1 MMEDYLTFRKMITPI
16 IIQILFW
23 IGAVGSVL
31 WALFLIFSGAT
42 TSRGGGLV
50 LTGLVM
56 LFLGPIIV
64 RIYCE
69 LLILLFRINDTLNE
83 IKTSLAKAKK

>member
-1 MMEDYLTFRKMITPI
+1 MEDYLKFRKMITPI
-16 IIQILFW
+16 IIQIIFW
-23 IGAVGSVL
+23 IGVVGVVL

-42 TSRGGGLV
+42 TSFGGGRLV
-50 LTGLVM
+50 LTGLVV

-69 LLILLFRINDTLNE
+69 LLILLFQINDTLNE
-83 IKTSLAKAKK
+83 IKAGLAKK

>member
-1 MMEDYLTFRKMITPI
+1 MDDYLTFRKMITPI

-23 IGAVGSVL
+23 IGAVGALL
-31 WALFLIFSGAT
+31 WSLFLIFSGAT
-42 TSRGGGLV
+42 TSYGGGRLV
-50 LTGLVM
+50 LIGLIT
-56 LFLGPIIV
+56 LFLGPLIV

-83 IKTSLAKAKK
+83 IKDSLAK

>member
-1 MMEDYLTFRKMITPI
+1 MEDYLTFRKMITPI

-31 WALFLIFSGAT
+31 WALFIIFSGVT
-42 TSRGGGLV
+42 TSYGGGRLV
-50 LTGLVM
+50 LAGLIM

-64 RIYCE
+64 RIFCE
-69 LLILLFRINDTLNE
+69 LLVSIFRINETLTE
-83 IKTSLAKAKK
+83 IKTSLGKK

>member
-1 MMEDYLTFRKMITPI
+1 MEDYLTFRKMITPI

-31 WALFLIFSGAT
+31 WALFIIFSGVT
-42 TSRGGGLV
+42 ISYGGGRLV
-50 LTGLVM
+50 LAGLIM

-64 RIYCE
+64 RIFCE
-69 LLILLFRINDTLNE
+69 LLVSIFRINETLTE
-83 IKTSLAKAKK
+83 IKASLEKK